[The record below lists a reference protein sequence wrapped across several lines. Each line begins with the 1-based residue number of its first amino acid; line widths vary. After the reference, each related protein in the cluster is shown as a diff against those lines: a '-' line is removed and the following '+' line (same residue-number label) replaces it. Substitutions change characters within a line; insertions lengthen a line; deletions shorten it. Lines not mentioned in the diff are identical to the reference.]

1 MPPAPTVRDLQALI
15 AEQTAALKPQ
25 QDIIDQSITSN
36 DTSGAAQEAGLS
48 AQKTTAF
55 KDITQGAQNKGM
67 YFSGF
72 SPDEEAKYT
81 AGTYLPALAQLQ
93 STIAQT
99 RASLL
104 GKKADLN
111 KGAFDVATQQHE
123 NDRKTLADWNAMTAD
138 QQFKASQADKDR
150 AFNAQQNLLKINAD
164 ARNTA
169 AQIASKA
176 TPDVSK
182 IINSVG
188 SFLHSKIGSDGKVS
202 PATFQAA
209 RQQWAAAGGSPDSF
223 AQTFYGYVNTGHVN
237 DYF

>member
-1 MPPAPTVRDLQALI
+1 MPPAVRDLQSLI
-15 AEQTAALKPQ
+15 QTQTDALKPQ
-25 QDIIDQSITSN
+25 QDIIDSSITAN
-36 DTSGAAQEAGLS
+36 DTSGAAQVAGLG
-48 AQKTTAF
+48 AQKDQAF
-55 KDITQGAQNKGM
+55 SGIVQGAQNKGM

-93 STIAQT
+93 ATIAQT
-99 RASLL
+99 RSSLL

-123 NDRKTLADWNAMTAD
+123 NDRKTLNDWNAMTAQ
-138 QQFKASQADKDR
+138 QQFQASQADKDR
-150 AFNAQQNLLKINAD
+150 AFQAQQNLLKINAD

-169 AQIASKA
+169 AQIASKS
-176 TPDVSK
+176 TPDVSGV
-182 IINSVG
+182 INNVG
-188 SFLHSKIGSDGKVS
+188 SFLHSKIGKDGKVS
-202 PATFQAA
+202 PATFQQA

-223 AQTFYGYVNTGHVN
+223 AQTFYGYVNTSHVN

>member
-1 MPPAPTVRDLQALI
+1 MPPAPAVRDLQALI
-15 AEQTAALKPQ
+15 QQQQDALKPQ
-25 QDIIDQSITSN
+25 TDLIDSSISAN
-36 DTSGAAQEAGLS
+36 DQSGAAQVAGLG
-48 AQKTTAF
+48 AQKDTAF
-55 KDITQGAQNKGM
+55 GQIVQGAQNKGM

-72 SPDEEAKYT
+72 TPDEEAKYT

-123 NDRKTLADWNAMTAD
+123 NDLKTLNDWNQMTAQ
-138 QQFKASQADKDR
+138 QQFQASQADKDR
-150 AFNAQQNLLKINAD
+150 AFQAQQNLLKINAD

-169 AQIASKA
+169 AQIAANAPK
-176 TPDVSK
+176 DVAG
-182 IINSVG
+182 IINTVG
-188 SFLHSKIGSDGKVS
+188 SFLHSKIGKDGKVS

-223 AQTFYGYVNTGHVN
+223 AQTFYGYVNTSHVN